1 LILTWL
7 NNDYQEWLNN
17 DYLLDGL
24 EISILNNIVQRKIK
38 SSSVRILIVDD
49 DPDIT
54 FTFRAGLEKNGFI
67 VTVFNDPLK
76 VLSKFTAGLYDFV
89 LIDVK
94 MPKMN
99 GFELYGEIERIDNNL
114 KVCFMT
120 AFVVYYESLR
130 EIFPTTR
137 VSCFIKKPIEID
149 KLVDRII
156 KQLNS
161 SDAADNSNSKI
172 LPSDHSKQSNSN
184 IST

>member
-1 LILTWL
+1 
-7 NNDYQEWLNN
+7 
-17 DYLLDGL
+17 LD
-24 EISILNNIVQRKIK
+24 NIIQSNIK

-54 FTFRAGLEKNGFI
+54 FMFRAGLEKNGFI
-67 VTVFNDPLK
+67 VTVFNDPMK
-76 VLSKFTAGLYDFV
+76 VLSKFSAGLYDFV

-99 GFELYGEIERIDNNL
+99 GFEVYREIERIDNNL

-137 VSCFIKKPIEID
+137 VSCFIRKPIEID
-149 KLVDRII
+149 KLVDRIL
-156 KQLNS
+156 KELNTS
-161 SDAADNSNSKI
+161 NAADHSNSKI
-172 LPSDHSKQSNSN
+172 LPSEHSKQG
-184 IST
+184 